1 VLFDLPDDRVPFMER
16 QLLRLARSVSQQALP
31 GATLCYVW
39 APLAREGA
47 VVPNAYTRRMRW
59 KILRGI
65 GSPLATW
72 QTERRDLRAD
82 FLEAFGDEVTQMPP
96 LSAVLVGADADN
108 TGGRGE
114 ARIVDLVL
122 RP

>member
-1 VLFDLPDDRVPFMER
+1 
-16 QLLRLARSVSQQALP
+16 
-31 GATLCYVW
+31 
-39 APLAREGA
+39 
-47 VVPNAYTRRMRW
+47 MRW